1 MTDLTLNLNTV
12 KSSGS
17 KKFTPALA
25 LEADTYMCRVVQVVT
40 VGLQEQRPFQGEA
53 KGPKDEVQIT
63 YEFTTEFLLDDAGNP
78 DESKPRWL
86 SEFVPINSL
95 DSDLAKLTKRYK
107 AIDPKDESKGNLF
120 DLVGRPCMVTVTK
133 NPGVN
138 GKPEKNYI
146 AGVAPAPKG
155 IPFPPLVNAPKVFHI
170 DAPDLA
176 VFETLPEWLRTKCTA
191 ENLRYAGSVLEKALT
206 GKSSSVPVAAPV
218 AATTQ
223 AAAVKPA
230 VDEPAYDDDLPF

>member
-1 MTDLTLNLNTV
+1 MSDLTLNLNTL

-40 VGLQEQRPFQGEA
+40 VGLQEQRPYKGEA

-63 YEFTTEFLLDDAGNP
+63 YEFTTEFLLDEAGNP

-86 SEFVPINSL
+86 SEFIPINPL

-120 DLVGRPCMVTVTK
+120 DLIGKACMVTVTK
-133 NPGVN
+133 NPAIN

-155 IPFPPLVNAPKVFHI
+155 VPFPPLVNTPKVFHI

-176 VFETLPEWLRTKCTA
+176 VFETLPEWLRTKCTV
-191 ENLRYAGSVLEKALT
+191 ENLRYAGSNLEKALT

-218 AATTQ
+218 EAKPVAA
-223 AAAVKPA
+223 P
-230 VDEPAYDDDLPF
+230 EPEAAYDDDIPF